1 VCACHAGPHSL
12 PCMAWH
18 GMVWR
23 DVAWAGA
30 AGAMARVS
38 APNCS
43 RCRFP
48 PPCWLHSP
56 FFLPA
61 GRASAGFAVQ
71 LVVFVSDQLQATA
84 TSTVGPDR
92 TTPLSVVVRL
102 PSLSGGGALDFLQS
116 STGSLIGDAVA
127 QGRSSDALNNM
138 RIMSQVL
145 VFPGAVC
152 FWRLWWTDPSP
163 TPKQAHPSSF
173 SPPSP

>member
-1 VCACHAGPHSL
+1 VMWHGMAWRGT
-12 PCMAWH
+12 AWH
-18 GMVWR
+18 GMAWR
-23 DVAWAGA
+23 GVTWRGP
-30 AGAMARVS
+30 ARRAQGHAYLRRTALVVD
-38 APNCS
+38 
-43 RCRFP
+43 FP
-48 PPCWLHSP
+48 RPCWPHSP

-84 TSTVGPDR
+84 TGTVGPDR

-145 VFPGAVC
+145 VLYDCGGFGG
-152 FWRLWWTDPSP
+152 P
-163 TPKQAHPSSF
+163 TSLR
-173 SPPSP
+173 PPS